1 MHADCEAG
9 DRDVRGQGR
18 AWPAERCLLRP
29 RADHIHRLPHAL
41 GPGARRRSPR
51 HLLASDCG
59 LLATRVL
66 LVVKLRLFWR
76 LVGDGALGWCV
87 GAQLYRF
94 FLRKGMPSGY
104 FFVPALFMYRPA
116 LPLCLLPPSARAK
129 RLLAEHMNWTRLLQ
143 VGVVGYLE
151 GCGPE
156 DAFHRR
162 RGGHNTQA

>member
-1 MHADCEAG
+1 MYEDKVG
-9 DRDVRGQGR
+9 RGQLSAAYSGLGQITSIVSPMLWGQVR
-18 AWPAERCLLRP
+18 TP
-29 RADHIHRLPHAL
+29 IPHA
-41 GPGARRRSPR
+41 A
-51 HLLASDCG
+51 LLASDCG

-66 LVVKLRLFWR
+66 LVIKLRLFWR
-76 LVGDGALGWCV
+76 SVGDGALGWCV

-116 LPLCLLPPSARAK
+116 LPFCLLPPSDGK
-129 RLLAEHMNWTRLLQ
+129 LLLAEHMIWTRLLQ